1 MKQAST
7 ERSDPYARVF
17 GSRYSKGCM
26 PQSSLS
32 KPVAAQSSPPD
43 LVLVW
48 DLDETLV
55 TFHSLINGSF
65 AAGAPLQVQ
74 EATLELGKRWE
85 HAALD
90 LLDTHF
96 FYDELDGHNV
106 EHIDDAGISRT
117 GEGPNPIRQ
126 DGRAGSVAAT
136 WASVQQRYQQGIAT
150 LARQGQMELWVHL
163 YNDTDT
169 LTRGW
174 LRHAAQLLQDCTAAA
189 SAAPE
194 AAATSAGAELPASRR
209 VANILVSAGQLVAT
223 LAKLLL
229 FRLDRFF
236 PIQNIYS
243 SAVHGKQE
251 CFSRI
256 RQQFQHSAKF
266 YAIGD
271 SDEELWAAESQG
283 WPFVQINTSESSW
296 RSLQAQAISDPRQA
310 ASCVFQHPL
319 AHLTSAI
326 LLSEYQL

>member
-150 LARQGQMELWVHL
+150 LARQGQ
-163 YNDTDT
+163 
-169 LTRGW
+169 
-174 LRHAAQLLQDCTAAA
+174 LLQDCTAAA